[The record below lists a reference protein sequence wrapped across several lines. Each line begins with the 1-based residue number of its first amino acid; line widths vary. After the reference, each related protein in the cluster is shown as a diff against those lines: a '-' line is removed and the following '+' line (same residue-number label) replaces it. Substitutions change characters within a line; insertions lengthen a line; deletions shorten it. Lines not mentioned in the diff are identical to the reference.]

1 MQTLNVSGIN
11 VFLHIDG
18 PEVIVD
24 DEDYEQPTCNQ
35 PWNKGKRGLFQHTEE
50 SKSKITGRPKG
61 FVQTDEWKE
70 NKSKSMRGNNNHFYG
85 KNHTD
90 EVREKITQSKKKLYE
105 KTYQFVSPIGE
116 IVKETT
122 TLREFCRKY
131 NLDRKSLTNVIN
143 KIAKHH
149 KGWTLYEP
157 STIP

>member
-1 MQTLNVSGIN
+1 MS
-11 VFLHIDG
+11 

-90 EVREKITQSKKKLYE
+90 EVRKNHAIKEKIIRKDLSIRFLPLVKL
-105 KTYQFVSPIGE
+105 
-116 IVKETT
+116 
-122 TLREFCRKY
+122 
-131 NLDRKSLTNVIN
+131 
-143 KIAKHH
+143 
-149 KGWTLYEP
+149 
-157 STIP
+157 